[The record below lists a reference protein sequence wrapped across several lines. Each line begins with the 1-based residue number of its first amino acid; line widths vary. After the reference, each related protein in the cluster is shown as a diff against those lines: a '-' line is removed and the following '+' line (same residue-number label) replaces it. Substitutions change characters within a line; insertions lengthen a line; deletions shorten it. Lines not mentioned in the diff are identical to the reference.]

1 MTLLQLSLL
10 LIDAPM
16 FGGERNPMTMS
27 YSAFF
32 FSFFFQGDPKKR
44 LVKEKNDGGSR
55 GCGARPCVRDP
66 AYTPGTTYNFRFT
79 GGNFFTQLLF

>member
-1 MTLLQLSLL
+1 
-10 LIDAPM
+10 M

-32 FSFFFQGDPKKR
+32 FSFFFQGDPKKG

-55 GCGARPCVRDP
+55 DSLSFYFYFYFYFVCDYSFCK
-66 AYTPGTTYNFRFT
+66 
-79 GGNFFTQLLF
+79 